1 MSSWHRN
8 NPEAYEAMINRG
20 IAKKFFPRTFEDRGE
35 ELLCDLDDLSCTDSG
50 RVVQNVLRDNS
61 LDFLQSEEADRYGSQ
76 IDEIM
81 DRDR

>member
-8 NPEAYEAMINRG
+8 NPEEYEMMINRG
-20 IAKKFFPRTFEDRGE
+20 IAKKFFPRTFEDRGD
-35 ELLCDLDDLSCTDSG
+35 ELLCDLDDLSYTDG
-50 RVVQNVLRDNS
+50 GQVVRDALRENS

-81 DRDR
+81 DRQ